1 MCLVVGDTLKG
12 EKELVASATEVGGK
26 GALMPVRVMRQGL
39 LTFAAAILVQL
50 LVLANPALRLSNCCV
65 ITHSAALMKYSLNI

>member
-1 MCLVVGDTLKG
+1 MVGDTLKG

-50 LVLANPALRLSNCCV
+50 LVLANPALKLSNCV
-65 ITHSAALMKYSLNI
+65 ITHSAALMKYSLDI